1 MPEAENPGR
10 ERILSRIQSALREKA
25 PQHDFPSS
33 GAIFPPVED
42 LFERFVS
49 ECSQNNTECIVAP
62 DLAGRAEIVAKILAA
77 LPPGEI
83 FVEDAPMLRRMSPA
97 WAGDRPLRWSSD
109 GGPRESSQAT
119 ITRAEALVA
128 RTGSIV
134 VSAECGGRGASAV
147 APVHIVIAT
156 RDQIVAGLD
165 EAFAVL
171 RERDAVA
178 RNSFLCVIT
187 GSSRTADIE
196 KILVMGAHGPR
207 RLVVVLALKSE

>member
-1 MPEAENPGR
+1 MPEIENPGR
-10 ERILSRIQSALREKA
+10 ERILERIQSALQEKA
-25 PQHDFPSS
+25 PRHDFPAS
-33 GAIFPPVED
+33 GMIFPDVQEP
-42 LFERFVS
+42 FERFVS
-49 ECSQNNTECIVAP
+49 ECAQNNTECIVTP
-62 DLAGRAEIVAKILAA
+62 DLQGSSEAVAKILAE
-77 LPPGEI
+77 LPEGEI
-83 FVEDAPMLRRMSPA
+83 FAEEAPLLRAMFHPRAENRS
-97 WAGDRPLRWSSD
+97 LRWSNE

-134 VSAECGGRGASAV
+134 VSAQCGGRGASAV

-156 RDQIVAGLD
+156 QDQIVAGLD
-165 EAFAVL
+165 EAFAIL
-171 RERDAVA
+171 RQRDAVA

>member
-1 MPEAENPGR
+1 MPETENPGR
-10 ERILSRIQSALREKA
+10 DRILQRIQSALREKA
-25 PQHDFPSS
+25 PRHDFAAS
-33 GAIFPPVED
+33 GEIFPAIPDV
-42 LFERFVS
+42 FERFVS
-49 ECSQNNTECIVAP
+49 ECSQNNTECIVTP
-62 DLAGRAEIVAKILAA
+62 DLLGSSEAVAKILSD
-77 LPPGEI
+77 LPAGEI
-83 FVEDAPMLRRMSPA
+83 FVEDAPLLRGMS
-97 WAGDRPLRWSSD
+97 RPWIGGRSLHWSNE
-109 GGPRESSQAT
+109 GGPQESSQAT

-134 VSAECGGRGASAV
+134 VSAACGGRGASVV

-171 RERDAVA
+171 RKRDAVA